1 MSSLFKIDRTLV
13 DNMNQNRSFIVITH
27 KETRKENP
35 LEVAIGGPE
44 LLDKDE
50 QIPQSVRDKAR
61 ELLQSAQTRAQQTVQ
76 AATVRAEEIKTQ
88 AQKEG
93 FDAGMKSAADKIGAM
108 QEELGAQTQTLIRE
122 ISAYRDELYDALQES
137 VLGLAMDIAEKIIN
151 TELQKDD
158 KVYMEIAKK
167 AVSGLKQADD
177 FTLRVSRGEF
187 DKYFKDGGQWLREGT
202 DCGGFE
208 AVCDPNLEPGALVI
222 ESDNEIVNAGV
233 TLQLE
238 KTRQYLEEQVG

>member
-1 MSSLFKIDRTLV
+1 MFKIDRTLV

-35 LEVAIGGPE
+35 LELPIGGPG
-44 LLDKDE
+44 LLDNDE
-50 QIPQSVRDKAR
+50 QIPQPVRDKAR
-61 ELLQSAQTRAQQTVQ
+61 ELLQSAQARAQQTIQ
-76 AATVRAEEIKTQ
+76 AATARAEEIKAQ
-88 AQKEG
+88 AQKDG
-93 FDAGMKSAADKIGAM
+93 FDAGMESAADKITAM
-108 QEELGAQTQTLIRE
+108 KDELSAQAQTLIEE
-122 ISAYRDELYDALQES
+122 ISAYRDELYGALQDS

-151 TELQKDD
+151 SELEKDD

-202 DCGGFE
+202 DCGEFE

-222 ESDNEIVNAGV
+222 ESDDEIVNAGV
-233 TLQLE
+233 ALQLE
-238 KTRQYLEEQVG
+238 KTRQYLEEQVD